1 MSWDDALDAAE
12 SGDLNSEGWE
22 VEEQLRAA
30 LTDRVL
36 AGVSE
41 DGLGDAGAFI
51 GALAEPLAEMAD
63 EALMMADEPPD
74 AIRDLAVGAAQQA
87 AFGGALALAAA
98 ALEMAETDDRQAG
111 EEALEHP
118 LLLRYRLFELGRW
131 PLALSGRSL
140 NLF

>member
-1 MSWDDALDAAE
+1 
-12 SGDLNSEGWE
+12 
-22 VEEQLRAA
+22 
-30 LTDRVL
+30 
-36 AGVSE
+36 
-41 DGLGDAGAFI
+41 
-51 GALAEPLAEMAD
+51 
-63 EALMMADEPPD
+63 
-74 AIRDLAVGAAQQA
+74 LAVGAAQQA

-98 ALEMAETDDRQAG
+98 ALEMAEQDDQAAG